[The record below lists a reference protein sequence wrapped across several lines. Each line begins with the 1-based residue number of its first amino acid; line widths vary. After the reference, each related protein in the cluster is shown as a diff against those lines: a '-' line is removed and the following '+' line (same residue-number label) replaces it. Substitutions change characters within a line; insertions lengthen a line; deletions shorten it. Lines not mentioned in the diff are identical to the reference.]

1 MFSMAWAWYNKI
13 AKAILLQK
21 TTKVYHKMCQVFYY
35 KMQQFSF
42 KMWQLQIVTILLQ
55 NGTVITKCDII
66 TNCDTDSETP
76 YKIEMVL
83 AKD

>member
-21 TTKVYHKMCQVFYY
+21 TTKVYHKMCHVFYY

-55 NGTVITKCDII
+55 NGTVITKCDI